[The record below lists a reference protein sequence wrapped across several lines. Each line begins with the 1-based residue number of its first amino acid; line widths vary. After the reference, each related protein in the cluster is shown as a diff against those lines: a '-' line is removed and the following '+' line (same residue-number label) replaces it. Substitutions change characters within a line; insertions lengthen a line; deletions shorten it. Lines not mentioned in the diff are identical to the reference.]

1 MSKLIDRLVNAA
13 IAVLSRYKDRQ
24 EVNSYINGI
33 RSSYQKL
40 SQKVEL
46 TKEQEQEIQEYYT
59 KLLGHP
65 IPPDWHRYFTART
78 GIYSKLYI
86 PTSEYKTNIV
96 GRLNVYPLKR
106 AYTDKNITDLILPD
120 IHQPRIFLKNI
131 NGFYYINGQPVT
143 KTEAMN
149 ICKGLGEVII
159 KPSLT
164 GRGVGVRKINIIN
177 GENKND
183 GKDLGAIM
191 DEYKQDYL
199 IEELIRQHPKM
210 NALNPSSINTIRIL
224 TYRSDMDIKVIYS
237 VIRIGRK
244 GQNIDNESAGGISTS
259 ISKDGKLGKY
269 AFGAPGAD
277 MIEYTDSGVKL
288 ENYQIPSYEKV
299 IDLVKRAH
307 FQLPY
312 FKLMGWDIAIEKD
325 GEPIM
330 IEFNMT
336 PDLSQS
342 AYGPAFGEYT
352 ETIINDAMSHKNT
365 WSKFALKCMWKKN
378 SSL

>member
-1 MSKLIDRLVNAA
+1 MPKLIDRFVNKA
-13 IAVLSRYKDRQ
+13 IAVLSSYKDKQ
-24 EVNSYINGI
+24 EVKSYIAGI
-33 RSSYQKL
+33 RSSYKKL
-40 SQKVEL
+40 AHKTEL
-46 TKEQEQEIQEYYT
+46 TKEQEYEIQEYFT

-65 IPPDWHRYFTART
+65 VPLDWHRYFTART
-78 GIYSKLYI
+78 GVFSKRYV
-86 PTSEYKTNIV
+86 PTSEYKTNII

-106 AYTDKNITDLILPD
+106 AYTDKNITDIILQN
-120 IHQPRIFLKNI
+120 IRQPKIYLKNI
-131 NGFYYINGQPVT
+131 NGFFYYNGKPVT
-143 KTEAMN
+143 KAEAIN
-149 ICKGLGEVII
+149 LCQGLGEVII

-177 GENKND
+177 GKSQND
-183 GKDLGAIM
+183 GKDLSAII

-199 IEELIRQHPKM
+199 IEELVRQHHQM
-210 NALNPSSINTIRIL
+210 SALNPSSINTIRVL
-224 TYRSDMDIKVIYS
+224 TYRSNMEVKIVYS

-244 GQNIDNESAGGISTS
+244 GQDIDNESAGGISTS
-259 ISKDGKLGKY
+259 ISKEGKLGKY
-269 AFGAPGAD
+269 AYGAPGAD

-299 IDLVKRAH
+299 VDLVKQAH
-307 FQLPY
+307 YQLPY
-312 FKLMGWDIAIEKD
+312 FKLMGWDIAITED

-352 ETIINDAMSHKNT
+352 EIILNDAMNHKNT
-365 WSKFALKCMWKKN
+365 WSKFALDCMWKKN
-378 SSL
+378 

>member
-1 MSKLIDRLVNAA
+1 MPKLIDRFVNKA
-13 IAVLSRYKDRQ
+13 IAVLSSYKDKQ
-24 EVNSYINGI
+24 EVKSYIAGI
-33 RSSYQKL
+33 RSSYKKL
-40 SQKVEL
+40 AHKTEL
-46 TKEQEQEIQEYYT
+46 TIEQEYEIQEYFT

-65 IPPDWHRYFTART
+65 VPLDWHRYFTART
-78 GIYSKLYI
+78 GVFSKRYV
-86 PTSEYKTNIV
+86 PTSEYKTNII

-106 AYTDKNITDLILPD
+106 AYTDKNITDIILQN
-120 IHQPRIFLKNI
+120 IRQPKIYLKNI
-131 NGFYYINGQPVT
+131 NGFFYYNGKPVT
-143 KTEAMN
+143 KAEAIN
-149 ICKGLGEVII
+149 LCQGLGEVII

-177 GENKND
+177 GKSQND
-183 GKDLGAIM
+183 GKDLSAII

-199 IEELIRQHPKM
+199 IEELVRQHHQM
-210 NALNPSSINTIRIL
+210 SALNPSSINTIRVL
-224 TYRSDMDIKVIYS
+224 TYRSNMEVKIVYS

-244 GQNIDNESAGGISTS
+244 GQDIDNESAGGISTS
-259 ISKDGKLGKY
+259 ISKEGKLGKY

-299 IDLVKRAH
+299 VDLVKQAH
-307 FQLPY
+307 YQLPY
-312 FKLMGWDIAIEKD
+312 FKLMGWDIAITED

-352 ETIINDAMSHKNT
+352 EIILNDAMNHKNT
-365 WSKFALKCMWKKN
+365 WSKFALDCMWKKN
-378 SSL
+378 

>member
-1 MSKLIDRLVNAA
+1 MSKLIDRLVNKA

-33 RSSYQKL
+33 RSSYEKL
-40 SQKVEL
+40 AHKKKL

-65 IPPDWHRYFTART
+65 VPLDWHRYFTART
-78 GIYSKLYI
+78 GVYSKLYI

-106 AYTDKNITDLILPD
+106 AYTDKNITDLILPN
-120 IHQPRIFLKNI
+120 IHQPKIFLKNM
-131 NGFYYINGQPVT
+131 NGFYYIEGQSVT
-143 KTEAMN
+143 KAKAIN
-149 ICKGLGEVII
+149 ICKELGEVII

-164 GRGVGVRKINIIN
+164 GRGVGVRKINIKN
-177 GENKND
+177 GKNKN
-183 GKDLGAIM
+183 GGEDLSAIM
-191 DEYKQDYL
+191 DEYKQDFL
-199 IEELIRQHPKM
+199 IEELIKQHPQM
-210 NALNPSSINTIRIL
+210 SALNPSSINTIRVL
-224 TYRSDMDIKVIYS
+224 TYRSDMEIIIVYS
-237 VIRIGRK
+237 VIRIGRQ
-244 GQNIDNESAGGISTS
+244 GQDIDNESAGGISTS

-269 AFGAPGAD
+269 AFGTPGVD

-299 IDLVKRAH
+299 VDLVKKAH
-307 FQLPY
+307 YQLPY

-342 AYGPAFGEYT
+342 AYGPAFGKYT
-352 ETIINDAMSHKNT
+352 EAIIKDAMSYKNT
-365 WSKFALKCMWKKN
+365 WSKFALKSMWKKN

>member
-1 MSKLIDRLVNAA
+1 MPKLIDRFVNKA
-13 IAVLSRYKDRQ
+13 IAVLSSYKDKQ
-24 EVNSYINGI
+24 EVKSYIAGI
-33 RSSYQKL
+33 RSSYKKL
-40 SQKVEL
+40 AHKTEL
-46 TKEQEQEIQEYYT
+46 TKEQEYEIQEYFT

-65 IPPDWHRYFTART
+65 VPLDWHRYFTART
-78 GIYSKLYI
+78 GVFSKRYV
-86 PTSEYKTNIV
+86 PTSEYKTNII

-106 AYTDKNITDLILPD
+106 AYTDKNITDIILQN
-120 IHQPRIFLKNI
+120 IRQPKIYLKNI
-131 NGFYYINGQPVT
+131 NGFFYYNGKPVT
-143 KTEAMN
+143 KAEAIN
-149 ICKGLGEVII
+149 LCQGLGEVII

-177 GENKND
+177 GKSQND
-183 GKDLGAIM
+183 GKDLSVII

-199 IEELIRQHPKM
+199 IEELVRQHHQM
-210 NALNPSSINTIRIL
+210 SALNPSSINTIRVL
-224 TYRSDMDIKVIYS
+224 TYRSNMEVKIVYS

-244 GQNIDNESAGGISTS
+244 GQDIDNESAGGISTS
-259 ISKDGKLGKY
+259 ISKEGKLGKY
-269 AFGAPGAD
+269 AYGAPGAD

-299 IDLVKRAH
+299 VDLVKQAH
-307 FQLPY
+307 YQLPY
-312 FKLMGWDIAIEKD
+312 FKLMGWDIAITED

-352 ETIINDAMSHKNT
+352 EIILNDAMNHKNT
-365 WSKFALKCMWKKN
+365 WSKFALDCMWKKN
-378 SSL
+378 

>member
-1 MSKLIDRLVNAA
+1 MPKLIDRFVNKA
-13 IAVLSRYKDRQ
+13 IAVLSSYKDKQ
-24 EVNSYINGI
+24 EVKFYIAGI
-33 RSSYQKL
+33 RTSYKKL
-40 SQKVEL
+40 AHKTEL
-46 TKEQEQEIQEYYT
+46 TKEQEYEIQEYFT

-65 IPPDWHRYFTART
+65 VPLDWHRYFTART
-78 GIYSKLYI
+78 GVFSKRYV
-86 PTSEYKTNIV
+86 PTSEYKTNII

-106 AYTDKNITDLILPD
+106 AYTDKNITDIILQN
-120 IHQPRIFLKNI
+120 IRQPKIYLKNI
-131 NGFYYINGQPVT
+131 NGFFYYNGKPVT
-143 KTEAMN
+143 KAEAIN
-149 ICKGLGEVII
+149 LCQGLGEVII

-177 GENKND
+177 GKSKND
-183 GKDLGAIM
+183 GKDLSAII

-199 IEELIRQHPKM
+199 IEELVRQHHQM
-210 NALNPSSINTIRIL
+210 SALNPSSINTIRVL
-224 TYRSDMDIKVIYS
+224 TYRSNMEVKIVYS

-244 GQNIDNESAGGISTS
+244 GQDIDNESAGGISTS
-259 ISKDGKLGKY
+259 ISKEGKLGKY
-269 AFGAPGAD
+269 AYGAPGAD

-299 IDLVKRAH
+299 VDLVKQAH
-307 FQLPY
+307 YQLPY
-312 FKLMGWDIAIEKD
+312 FKLMGWDIAITED

-352 ETIINDAMSHKNT
+352 EIILNDAMNHKNT
-365 WSKFALKCMWKKN
+365 WSKFALDCMWKKN
-378 SSL
+378 